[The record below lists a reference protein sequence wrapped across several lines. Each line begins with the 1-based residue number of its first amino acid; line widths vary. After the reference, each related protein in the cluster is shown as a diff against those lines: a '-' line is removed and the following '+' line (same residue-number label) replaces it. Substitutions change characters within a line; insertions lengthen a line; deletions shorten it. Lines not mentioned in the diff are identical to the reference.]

1 MIQNKILQTGKNK
14 STALRAG
21 QASQSTLPHLHS
33 TSTLSPLPEGK
44 TTLSLQLNFLL
55 LLC

>member
-33 TSTLSPLPEGK
+33 TSILSPLPEGK

-55 LLC
+55 L